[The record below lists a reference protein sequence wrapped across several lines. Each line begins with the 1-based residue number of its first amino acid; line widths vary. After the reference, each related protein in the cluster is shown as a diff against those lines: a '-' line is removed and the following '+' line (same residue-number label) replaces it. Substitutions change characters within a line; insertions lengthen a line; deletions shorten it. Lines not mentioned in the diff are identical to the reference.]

1 MGTQGLRGAAA
12 VGEWATPAEAPGG
25 ARPPW
30 AALSRAAL
38 WVSLVGTR
46 LTTGDTFTAGSSE
59 EAFKIFKQSTD
70 QMCIFKRWLCAWSG
84 GWVGRRGPLDP
95 PRRGVA
101 RGQGV
106 WPVASGSVK
115 GRHGRKYKED
125 LGVTPTRCVPWG
137 QRALPWHEY
146 LCEAAA
152 ADAGCVEGGPRLPG
166 ASVLSP
172 CRPGPRGQ
180 EPPAGSR
187 AASTSWPRHSHTG
200 LGCPS

>member
-1 MGTQGLRGAAA
+1 M
-12 VGEWATPAEAPGG
+12 GEWATPAEAPGG

-137 QRALPWHEY
+137 QRALPW
-146 LCEAAA
+146 LAQVL
-152 ADAGCVEGGPRLPG
+152 DR
-166 ASVLSP
+166 ASVRVALTPWAHLHTPDLQPPSHLRVSHQLTALSVP
-172 CRPGPRGQ
+172 LEWSLALLHCDSHTAKSLV
-180 EPPAGSR
+180 PPA
-187 AASTSWPRHSHTG
+187 
-200 LGCPS
+200 CV